1 MAEREGFEPSEPA
14 RVHLISNQARSAAP
28 ASLQKLLLYFIRQ
41 AIACSSLDLLRAPA
55 LRPSGHAAHVQI

>member
-28 ASLQKLLLYFIRQ
+28 ASLLMRRFYYVNSAL
-41 AIACSSLDLLRAPA
+41 CSDFTDYLVDRFC
-55 LRPSGHAAHVQI
+55 